1 MILLNIIKENL
12 FFSQS
17 MGVGLLELDLKAQPT
32 GSNPRI
38 SICEIKKQGRQCILF
53 PSINSL

>member
-12 FFSQS
+12 FSPIEGLK
-17 MGVGLLELDLKAQPT
+17 GVGLLELDLQAQPT

-38 SICEIKKQGRQCILF
+38 SICEI
-53 PSINSL
+53 

>member
-12 FFSQS
+12 FSPIEGS
-17 MGVGLLELDLKAQPT
+17 KDVGLLELDLQAQPT

-38 SICEIKKQGRQCILF
+38 SICEI
-53 PSINSL
+53 